1 MDEQNSTGKSSVILK
16 AVIAILAIGACVLG
30 YFVYQELKTEDKSF
44 KDTILDITKDGK
56 KEEVIEED
64 DDVEVVTDDAEEE
77 ETKAPE
83 VKAPTISFTEGEIEN
98 IKAILDTL
106 NTQPLLGYMDGDV
119 MMYYDSAELSETLN
133 STKATLK
140 LGEYFAKAKTP
151 WTFPLT
157 EKQKAELI
165 EKQKAE
171 DTSKA
176 EFKKFFG
183 GDCLTG
189 TTSNYLVSLC
199 FNQEKK
205 ITKMLFSNDMSIF

>member
-1 MDEQNSTGKSSVILK
+1 MDEQNNTGKSSVVLK
-16 AVIAILAIGACVLG
+16 AVIAVLVIGVCVLG
-30 YFVYQELKTEDKSF
+30 YFAYRELKTEDKSL
-44 KDTILDITKDGK
+44 KDIILDITKGE
-56 KEEVIEED
+56 KEEEIVEE
-64 DDVEVVTDDAEEE
+64 DVEVVTDDTEEE
-77 ETKAPE
+77 ETKTPE
-83 VKAPTISFTEGEIEN
+83 VKAPSISFTEGEIEN

-119 MMYYDSAELSETLN
+119 MMYYNSAELSETLN

>member
-1 MDEQNSTGKSSVILK
+1 MDEQNSTRKSSVVLK
-16 AVIAILAIGACVLG
+16 AVIAVLVIGVCVLG
-30 YFVYQELKTEDKSF
+30 YFVYRELKTEDKSL
-44 KDTILDITKDGK
+44 KDIILDITKGE
-56 KEEVIEED
+56 KEEKVVEE
-64 DDVEVVTDDAEEE
+64 DVEVVTDDTEEE
-77 ETKAPE
+77 ETKTPE
-83 VKAPTISFTEGEIEN
+83 VKAPSISFTEGEIEN

-119 MMYYDSAELSETLN
+119 MMYYNSAELSETLN

>member
-1 MDEQNSTGKSSVILK
+1 MDEQNSTGKSSVVLK
-16 AVIAILAIGACVLG
+16 AVIAILAMGACVLG

-44 KDTILDITKDGK
+44 EDTILDITKGEK
-56 KEEVIEED
+56 KEEIVEED
-64 DDVEVVTDDAEEE
+64 DDVEVVTDDTEEE
-77 ETKAPE
+77 ETKTPE
-83 VKAPTISFTEGEIEN
+83 VNAPSISFTEGEIEN

-140 LGEYFAKAKTP
+140 LSEYFDKAKTP

-157 EKQKAELI
+157 EEQK
-165 EKQKAE
+165 
-171 DTSKA
+171 SKYA
-176 EFKKFFG
+176 SKSDFKKFFG

-189 TTSNYLVSLC
+189 ISNNYLVSLC
-199 FNQEKK
+199 FNESKK
-205 ITKMLFSNDMSIF
+205 ITKMLFSNDMSIY

>member
-1 MDEQNSTGKSSVILK
+1 MDEQNNTGKSSVVLK
-16 AVIAILAIGACVLG
+16 AVIAVLVVGVCVLG
-30 YFVYQELKTEDKSF
+30 YSAYRELKTEDKSL
-44 KDTILDITKDGK
+44 KDIILDITKGE
-56 KEEVIEED
+56 KEEEIVEE
-64 DDVEVVTDDAEEE
+64 DVEVVTDDTEEE
-77 ETKAPE
+77 ETKTPE
-83 VKAPTISFTEGEIEN
+83 VKAPSISFTEGEIEN

-119 MMYYDSAELSETLN
+119 MMYYNSSELSETLD
-133 STKATLK
+133 SVKATLK
-140 LGEYFAKAKTP
+140 LADYFAKAKTP

>member
-1 MDEQNSTGKSSVILK
+1 MDEQNSTRKSSVVLK
-16 AVIAILAIGACVLG
+16 AVIAVLVIGVCVLG
-30 YFVYQELKTEDKSF
+30 YFVYRELKTEDKSL
-44 KDTILDITKDGK
+44 KDIILDITKGE
-56 KEEVIEED
+56 KEEKGVEE
-64 DDVEVVTDDAEEE
+64 DVEVVTDDTEEE
-77 ETKAPE
+77 ETKTPE
-83 VKAPTISFTEGEIEN
+83 VKAPSISFTEGEIEN

-119 MMYYDSAELSETLN
+119 MMYYNSAELSETLN

>member
-1 MDEQNSTGKSSVILK
+1 MDEQNNTGKSSVVLK
-16 AVIAILAIGACVLG
+16 AVIAVLVVGVCVLG
-30 YFVYQELKTEDKSF
+30 YFAYRELKTEDKSL
-44 KDTILDITKDGK
+44 KDIILDITKGE
-56 KEEVIEED
+56 KEEKVVEE
-64 DDVEVVTDDAEEE
+64 DVEVVTDDTEEE
-77 ETKAPE
+77 ETKTPE
-83 VKAPTISFTEGEIEN
+83 VKAPSISFTEGEIEN

-106 NTQPLLGYMDGDV
+106 NTQPLLGYMDGDI
-119 MMYYDSAELSETLN
+119 MMYYNSAELSETLN

-140 LGEYFAKAKTP
+140 LSEYFAKAKTP

-171 DTSKA
+171 ETSKA

>member
-1 MDEQNSTGKSSVILK
+1 MDEQNSTRKSSVVLK
-16 AVIAILAIGACVLG
+16 AVIAVLVVGVCVLG
-30 YFVYQELKTEDKSF
+30 YFTYRELKTENKSF
-44 KDTILDITKDGK
+44 KDIILDITKGE
-56 KEEVIEED
+56 KEEEIVEE
-64 DDVEVVTDDAEEE
+64 DVEVVTDDTEEE
-77 ETKAPE
+77 ETKTPE
-83 VKAPTISFTEGEIEN
+83 VKAPSISFTEGEIEN

-119 MMYYDSAELSETLN
+119 MMYYNSSELSETLD
-133 STKATLK
+133 SVKATLK
-140 LGEYFAKAKTP
+140 LADYFAKAKTP

>member
-1 MDEQNSTGKSSVILK
+1 MDEQNSTRKSSVVLK
-16 AVIAILAIGACVLG
+16 AVIAVLVVGVCVLG
-30 YFVYQELKTEDKSF
+30 YFAYRELKTEDKSL
-44 KDTILDITKDGK
+44 KDIILDITKGE
-56 KEEVIEED
+56 KEEKVVEE
-64 DDVEVVTDDAEEE
+64 DVEVVTDDTEEE
-77 ETKAPE
+77 ETKTPE
-83 VKAPTISFTEGEIEN
+83 VKAPSISFTEGEIEN

-119 MMYYDSAELSETLN
+119 MMYYNSAELSETLN

-171 DTSKA
+171 ETSKA

>member
-1 MDEQNSTGKSSVILK
+1 MDEQNSTGKSSVVLK
-16 AVIAILAIGACVLG
+16 TVIAILAIGACVLG
-30 YFVYQELKTEDKSF
+30 FFVYQELKTENKSF
-44 KDTILDITKDGK
+44 KDMILDITKGGK

-64 DDVEVVTDDAEEE
+64 EVVEIVTDDTEEE
-77 ETKAPE
+77 ETKAP
-83 VKAPTISFTEGEIEN
+83 TISFTKDEIEN

-119 MMYYDSAELSETLN
+119 MMYYDSAVLSETLN

-140 LGEYFAKAKTP
+140 LGDYFAKAKTP

-157 EKQKAELI
+157 EEQKAEY
-165 EKQKAE
+165 A
-171 DTSKA
+171 SKS

-189 TTSNYLVSLC
+189 ISNNYLVSLC
-199 FNQEKK
+199 FNEGKK
-205 ITKMLFSNDMSIF
+205 ITKMLFSNDMSIY

>member
-1 MDEQNSTGKSSVILK
+1 MDEQNSIGKSSVVLK
-16 AVIAILAIGACVLG
+16 VIVAVLVIGVCVLG
-30 YFVYQELKTEDKSF
+30 FFVYQELKTENKSF
-44 KDTILDITKDGK
+44 KDIILDITKGE
-56 KEEVIEED
+56 KEEKIVEED
-64 DDVEVVTDDAEEE
+64 EDVEVVTDDTEEE

-98 IKAILDTL
+98 IKAILNTL

-119 MMYYDSAELSETLN
+119 MMYYNSAELSETLN

-157 EKQKAELI
+157 EEQKAEY
-165 EKQKAE
+165 A
-171 DTSKA
+171 SKA

-189 TTSNYLVSLC
+189 ISNNYLVSLC
-199 FNQEKK
+199 FNEGKK
-205 ITKMLFSNDMSIF
+205 ITKMLFSNDMSIY

>member
-1 MDEQNSTGKSSVILK
+1 MDEQNNTGKSSVVLK
-16 AVIAILAIGACVLG
+16 AVIAVLVVGVCVLG
-30 YFVYQELKTEDKSF
+30 YFAYRELKTEDKSL
-44 KDTILDITKDGK
+44 KDIILDITKGE
-56 KEEVIEED
+56 KEEEIVEE
-64 DDVEVVTDDAEEE
+64 DVEVVTDDTEEE
-77 ETKAPE
+77 ETKTPE
-83 VKAPTISFTEGEIEN
+83 VKAPSISFTEGEIEN

-119 MMYYDSAELSETLN
+119 MMYYNSAELSETLN

>member
-1 MDEQNSTGKSSVILK
+1 MDEQNSTGKSSVVLK
-16 AVIAILAIGACVLG
+16 TVIAILAIGACVLG
-30 YFVYQELKTEDKSF
+30 FFVYQELKTENKSF
-44 KDTILDITKDGK
+44 KDMILDITKSGK
-56 KEEVIEED
+56 KEEVVEED
-64 DDVEVVTDDAEEE
+64 EVVEIVTDDTEEE
-77 ETKAPE
+77 ETKAP
-83 VKAPTISFTEGEIEN
+83 TISFTKDEIEN

-140 LGEYFAKAKTP
+140 LGDYFAKAKTP

-157 EKQKAELI
+157 EEQKAEY
-165 EKQKAE
+165 A
-171 DTSKA
+171 SKS

-189 TTSNYLVSLC
+189 ISNNYLVSLC
-199 FNQEKK
+199 FNEGKK
-205 ITKMLFSNDMSIF
+205 ITKMLFSNDMSIY

>member
-1 MDEQNSTGKSSVILK
+1 MDEQNSTRKSSVVLK
-16 AVIAILAIGACVLG
+16 AVIAVLVIGVCVLG
-30 YFVYQELKTEDKSF
+30 YFAYRELKTEDKSL
-44 KDTILDITKDGK
+44 KDIILDITKGE
-56 KEEVIEED
+56 KEEKVVEE
-64 DDVEVVTDDAEEE
+64 DVEVVTDDTEEE
-77 ETKAPE
+77 ETKTPE
-83 VKAPTISFTEGEIEN
+83 VKAPSISFTEGEIEN

-119 MMYYDSAELSETLN
+119 MMYYNSAELSETLN

-171 DTSKA
+171 ETSKA

>member
-1 MDEQNSTGKSSVILK
+1 MDEQNNTGKSSVVLK
-16 AVIAILAIGACVLG
+16 AVIAVLVVGVCVLG
-30 YFVYQELKTEDKSF
+30 YFTYRELKTENKSF
-44 KDTILDITKDGK
+44 KDIILDITKGE
-56 KEEVIEED
+56 KEEEIVEE
-64 DDVEVVTDDAEEE
+64 DVEVVTDDIEKE
-77 ETKAPE
+77 ETKTPE
-83 VKAPTISFTEGEIEN
+83 VKAPSISFTEGEIEN

-119 MMYYDSAELSETLN
+119 MMYYNSAELSETLN

-171 DTSKA
+171 ETSKA

>member
-1 MDEQNSTGKSSVILK
+1 MDEQNSTRKSSVVLK
-16 AVIAILAIGACVLG
+16 AVIAVLVIGVCVLG
-30 YFVYQELKTEDKSF
+30 YFVYRELKTEDKSL
-44 KDTILDITKDGK
+44 KDIILDITKGE
-56 KEEVIEED
+56 KEEKVVEE
-64 DDVEVVTDDAEEE
+64 DVEVVTDDTEEE
-77 ETKAPE
+77 ETKTPE

-119 MMYYDSAELSETLN
+119 MMYYNSAELSETLN

>member
-1 MDEQNSTGKSSVILK
+1 MDEQNSTRKSSVVLK
-16 AVIAILAIGACVLG
+16 AVIAVLVVGVCVLG
-30 YFVYQELKTEDKSF
+30 YFTYRELKTENKSF
-44 KDTILDITKDGK
+44 KDIILDITKGE
-56 KEEVIEED
+56 KEEEIVEE
-64 DDVEVVTDDAEEE
+64 DVEVVTDDIEEE
-77 ETKAPE
+77 ETKTPE
-83 VKAPTISFTEGEIEN
+83 VKAPSISFTEGEIEN

-119 MMYYDSAELSETLN
+119 MMYYNSSELSETLD
-133 STKATLK
+133 SVKATLK
-140 LGEYFAKAKTP
+140 LADYFAKAKTP

>member
-1 MDEQNSTGKSSVILK
+1 MDEQNSTRKSSVVLK
-16 AVIAILAIGACVLG
+16 AVIAVLVIGVCVLG
-30 YFVYQELKTEDKSF
+30 YFVYRELKTEDKSL
-44 KDTILDITKDGK
+44 KDIILDITKGE
-56 KEEVIEED
+56 KEEKVVEE
-64 DDVEVVTDDAEEE
+64 DVEVVTDDTEEE
-77 ETKAPE
+77 ETKTPE
-83 VKAPTISFTEGEIEN
+83 VKAPSISFTEGEIEN

-119 MMYYDSAELSETLN
+119 MMYYNSAELSETLN

-171 DTSKA
+171 ETSKA

>member
-1 MDEQNSTGKSSVILK
+1 MDEQNSTGKSSVVLK
-16 AVIAILAIGACVLG
+16 TVIAILAIGACVLG
-30 YFVYQELKTEDKSF
+30 FFVYQELKTENKSF
-44 KDTILDITKDGK
+44 KDMILDITKGGK
-56 KEEVIEED
+56 KEEVVEED
-64 DDVEVVTDDAEEE
+64 DDIEVVTDNTEEE
-77 ETKAPE
+77 ETKTPE
-83 VKAPTISFTEGEIEN
+83 VKAPTISFTKDEIEN

-140 LGEYFAKAKTP
+140 LGDYFAKAKTP

-157 EKQKAELI
+157 EEQKAEY
-165 EKQKAE
+165 A
-171 DTSKA
+171 SKS

-189 TTSNYLVSLC
+189 ISNNYLVSLC
-199 FNQEKK
+199 FNEGKK
-205 ITKMLFSNDMSIF
+205 ITKMLFSNDMSIY

>member
-1 MDEQNSTGKSSVILK
+1 MDEQNNTGKSSVVLK
-16 AVIAILAIGACVLG
+16 AVIAVLVVGVCVLG
-30 YFVYQELKTEDKSF
+30 YFTYRELKTENKSF
-44 KDTILDITKDGK
+44 KDIILDITKGE
-56 KEEVIEED
+56 KEEEIVEE
-64 DDVEVVTDDAEEE
+64 DVEVVTDDIEKE
-77 ETKAPE
+77 ETKTPE
-83 VKAPTISFTEGEIEN
+83 VKAPSISFTEGEIEN

-119 MMYYDSAELSETLN
+119 MMYYNSSELSETLD
-133 STKATLK
+133 SVKATLK
-140 LGEYFAKAKTP
+140 LADYFAKAKTP